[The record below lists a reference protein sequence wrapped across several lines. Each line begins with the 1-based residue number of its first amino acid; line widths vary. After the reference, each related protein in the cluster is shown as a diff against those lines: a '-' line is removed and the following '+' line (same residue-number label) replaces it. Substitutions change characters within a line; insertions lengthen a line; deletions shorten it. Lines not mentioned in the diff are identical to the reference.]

1 MNNEIWKAVVGYEG
15 KYEVSSIGRVRSIP
29 RYVRNSVGSQTFV
42 EGKIL
47 TASKDKAG
55 YIHVSLSDSEYKTRR
70 WSVHRLVAI
79 AFLKNPDNLP
89 VVNHKD
95 ENKSNNCVE
104 NLEWCSQSYNLS
116 YKDGQKKRR
125 QQKIEMYNRE
135 TGEYI
140 KTFNSIDEASK
151 ETGTNRT
158 TISQVASN
166 NYGRRSAGG
175 YIWRYAKDSIR
186 ERRGL
191 RDEIVVLKRY
201 PRKRKIEM
209 LNKETEEVIRIFNS
223 ISEAA
228 KTLNISERQIQGVCS
243 HKKYQH
249 SAGGYKWRYAD

>member
-47 TASKDKAG
+47 TASKNKAG
-55 YIHVSLSDSEYKTRR
+55 YMHVSLSDSEYKTRR

-79 AFLKNPDNLP
+79 AFIENPDDLP

-125 QQKIEMYNRE
+125 QQKIQMYNRE

-140 KTFNSIDEASK
+140 KTFNSIDEASQ

-166 NYGRRSAGG
+166 KYGRRSAGG

-186 ERRGL
+186 KRRGL
-191 RDEIVVLKRY
+191 GDDIVVLTRY
-201 PRKRKIEM
+201 PRKRKVEM
-209 LNKETEEVIRIFNS
+209 LDINTEEIIRTFNT
-223 ISEAA
+223 ISEAS
-228 KTLNISERQIQGVCS
+228 KIMNIDERQIQGVCVGR
-243 HKKYQH
+243 KYH
-249 SAGGYKWRYAD
+249 HTAGGYKWRYAD